1 MKIGEQQELRGV
13 IPQFETID
21 IALEG
26 AEDDIKRRT
35 DQSTKNEEVVRHVRL
50 QVPHP
55 PREVVR
61 YES

>member
-35 DQSTKNEEVVRHVRL
+35 DQSTRK
-50 QVPHP
+50 
-55 PREVVR
+55 
-61 YES
+61 